1 MINILMYPF
10 LAFVALGLYL
20 WHFKNANIQISFI
33 TGVMLGGSITTSEDD
48 EFKTNYLD
56 FYLGIVIITFV
67 WDS

>member
-67 WDS
+67 WDV

>member
-1 MINILMYPF
+1 MMNILMYPF

-20 WHFKNANIQISFI
+20 WNFKNANIEISFI

-56 FYLGIVIITFV
+56 FYLGIVIITFI

>member
-1 MINILMYPF
+1 MYPF

-67 WDS
+67 WDV

>member
-1 MINILMYPF
+1 MMNILMYPF

-67 WDS
+67 WDV

>member
-1 MINILMYPF
+1 MMNILMYPF

-67 WDS
+67 WDE